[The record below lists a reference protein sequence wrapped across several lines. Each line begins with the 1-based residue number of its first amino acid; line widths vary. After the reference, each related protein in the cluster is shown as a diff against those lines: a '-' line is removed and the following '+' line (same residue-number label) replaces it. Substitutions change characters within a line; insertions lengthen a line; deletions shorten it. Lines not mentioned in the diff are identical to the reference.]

1 MKKSSLL
8 IALAIGSLVAFS
20 ATVQAAGKNK
30 TEASATQTAGK
41 GAKADQLKTMAEKL
55 QLTDAQKEQIKPILQ
70 DETQKLKEIRKET
83 LSKQEKTAK
92 IRDTKQATSDK
103 LKPILTENQL
113 AQWTEMQA
121 PKKGQGKGTK
131 TKRNRKA

>member
-20 ATVQAAGKNK
+20 ATVQAADQNK

-41 GAKADQLKTMAEKL
+41 GAKADPLKIMAEKL
-55 QLTDAQKEQIKPILQ
+55 QLTDVQKEQIKPILQ
-70 DETQKLKEIRKET
+70 AEAQKLKEIRKEI
-83 LSKQEKTAK
+83 LSKQEKAVK
-92 IRDTKQATSDK
+92 IREAKQVTSDK
-103 LKPILTENQL
+103 VKPILTEKQL
-113 AQWTEMQA
+113 EQWTEMRT

-131 TKRNRKA
+131 RNRRG

>member
-8 IALAIGSLVAFS
+8 IVLVIGSLVAFS
-20 ATVQAAGKNK
+20 ATVQAAVKNK
-30 TEASATQTAGK
+30 TETSATQPAGK

-55 QLTDAQKEQIKPILQ
+55 QLTDAQKEQLKPILQ
-70 DETQKLKEIRKET
+70 DEAKKLKEIRKEVLT
-83 LSKQEKTAK
+83 KPEKAAK
-92 IRDTKQATSDK
+92 IRELKQATSDK
-103 LKPILTENQL
+103 VKPILTENQL
-113 AQWTEMQA
+113 PQWTEMRN

>member
-20 ATVQAAGKNK
+20 ATVPAADQNK

-41 GAKADQLKTMAEKL
+41 GAKADPLKTIAEKL
-55 QLTDAQKEQIKPILQ
+55 QLTDVQKEQIKPILQ
-70 DETQKLKEIRKET
+70 AEAQKLKEIRKEI
-83 LSKQEKTAK
+83 LSKQEKAVK
-92 IRDTKQATSDK
+92 IREAKQVTSDK
-103 LKPILTENQL
+103 VKPILTEKQL
-113 AQWTEMQA
+113 EQWTEMRT

-131 TKRNRKA
+131 RNRRG

>member
-20 ATVQAAGKNK
+20 ATVQAADQNK
-30 TEASATQTAGK
+30 TEASATQPAGK

-55 QLTDAQKEQIKPILQ
+55 QLTDVQKEQIKPILQ
-70 DETQKLKEIRKET
+70 AEAQKLKEIRKEI
-83 LSKQEKTAK
+83 LSKQEKAVK
-92 IRDTKQATSDK
+92 IRETKQVTSDK
-103 LKPILTENQL
+103 VKPILTEKQL
-113 AQWTEMQA
+113 EQWTEMRT

-131 TKRNRKA
+131 RNRRG

>member
-20 ATVQAAGKNK
+20 ATVQAAVK
-30 TEASATQTAGK
+30 TETSATQPAGK
-41 GAKADQLKTMAEKL
+41 RAKVDQLKTMAEKL

-70 DETQKLKEIRKET
+70 DETQKLREIRKEVLT
-83 LSKQEKTAK
+83 KTEKTAK
-92 IRDTKQATSDK
+92 IRELKQATSDK
-103 LKPILTENQL
+103 VKPILTEQQL
-113 AQWTEMQA
+113 ALWTEMQT

-131 TKRNRKA
+131 RNRRG

>member
-20 ATVQAAGKNK
+20 ATVQAADQNK
-30 TEASATQTAGK
+30 TEASATQPAGK
-41 GAKADQLKTMAEKL
+41 GAKADPLKTMAEKL

-70 DETQKLKEIRKET
+70 AEAQKLKEIRKEI
-83 LSKQEKTAK
+83 LSKQEKAVK
-92 IRDTKQATSDK
+92 IREAKQVTSDK
-103 LKPILTENQL
+103 VKPILTEKQL
-113 AQWTEMQA
+113 EQWTEMRT

-131 TKRNRKA
+131 RNRRG

>member
-20 ATVQAAGKNK
+20 ATAQAAGKNK
-30 TEASATQTAGK
+30 TETSATQPAGK

-70 DETQKLKEIRKET
+70 DEAQKLKAIRKEVLT
-83 LSKQEKTAK
+83 KTEKAAK
-92 IRDTKQATSDK
+92 IRESKQATRDK
-103 LKPILTENQL
+103 IKPLLTDKQRE
-113 AQWTEMQA
+113 QWTEMQT
-121 PKKGQGKGTK
+121 PKQGQGKGTK
-131 TKRNRKA
+131 RSRKA